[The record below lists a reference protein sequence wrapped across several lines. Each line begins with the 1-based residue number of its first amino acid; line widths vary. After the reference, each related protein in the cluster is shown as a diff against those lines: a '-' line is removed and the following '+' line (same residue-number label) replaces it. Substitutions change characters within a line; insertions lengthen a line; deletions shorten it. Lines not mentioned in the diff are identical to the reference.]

1 MFFNFLF
8 SRCGKHDDKAAFVFG
23 EVCVDRLFCSEWFG
37 CVFFFVCT
45 VFELGFLK
53 GGVPSKPESQ
63 KLGFVEKQKKENG

>member
-1 MFFNFLF
+1 M
-8 SRCGKHDDKAAFVFG
+8 R
-23 EVCVDRLFCSEWFG
+23 
-37 CVFFFVCT
+37 FFFVCT